1 MFILYNKT
9 CRSCFA
15 KIREA
20 IEEGNEL
27 ICRQKLFWNFSGS
40 HVTPLKEKRR
50 ERERVRCVRVR
61 ERRIVVDTKTYICKF
76 LIGLEE
82 EK

>member
-1 MFILYNKT
+1 MSSKT
-9 CRSCFA
+9 VLKFFRFS
-15 KIREA
+15 RDA
-20 IEEGNEL
+20 IKG
-27 ICRQKLFWNFSGS
+27 
-40 HVTPLKEKRR
+40 EK

>member
-1 MFILYNKT
+1 M
-9 CRSCFA
+9 
-15 KIREA
+15 
-20 IEEGNEL
+20 
-27 ICRQKLFWNFSGS
+27 
-40 HVTPLKEKRR
+40 TPLKEKRR

>member
-1 MFILYNKT
+1 MSSKT
-9 CRSCFA
+9 VLKFFRFSRDA
-15 KIREA
+15 VKGEKERER
-20 IEEGNEL
+20 E
-27 ICRQKLFWNFSGS
+27 
-40 HVTPLKEKRR
+40 R

>member
-1 MFILYNKT
+1 M
-9 CRSCFA
+9 
-15 KIREA
+15 
-20 IEEGNEL
+20 
-27 ICRQKLFWNFSGS
+27 
-40 HVTPLKEKRR
+40 TPLKEKRRERER

>member
-1 MFILYNKT
+1 MSSKT
-9 CRSCFA
+9 VLKFFR
-15 KIREA
+15 
-20 IEEGNEL
+20 
-27 ICRQKLFWNFSGS
+27 FSRDAVKGE
-40 HVTPLKEKRR
+40 KER